1 MVIIMYDNLTYLIKT
16 EILKYDNIIKDLNK
30 KLLMYKPVYDVLKPK
45 GKKFNKENILRL
57 TMDDKFLNMLM
68 KIMEQ
73 SNTIVIEKMIENKIL
88 YEKHNKQVEESFSS
102 YGLSKEVIFSD
113 TFMNNIK
120 LRSTV
125 NPRLKQVYDKLVIM
139 KQRDIEL
146 FELNEKIV
154 FYICNTMIDMYEEAN
169 EEKQRIKDAKKYLEY
184 ALKNYQSNNNLTPRD
199 KSIIAELIDNVLNLD
214 VKKKLSSEFS
224 AYLSKFNSKTSEK
237 KVSVTKE
244 VPKPIVSYVDGD
256 FYEAEI
262 NQEDEDDY
270 IYNNYL
276 IAIKSL
282 DNYNDINTF
291 LNSIK
296 YDCDIKK
303 ILMKLMNLLTSQPE
317 DKLLKDYL
325 NEYLSFLSD
334 EKKETKK
341 DENHIF
347 YYGFLNKKN
356 RVLTDVLKGD
366 IPKEY
371 YGDVLKGINMIKT
384 DGAKNK
390 RRTITRIR
398 KVFKLRIN
406 DIRITFKKLSNNIYI
421 ILGIFCKKDHHGYDV
436 INTTLERNNDLIGFE
451 KSIISASMIQE
462 IWNEY
467 LSINDDFE
475 KELEEVLK
483 VNKK

>member
-1 MVIIMYDNLTYLIKT
+1 MYDNLTYLIKT

-30 KLLMYKPVYDVLKPK
+30 KLLMYKPVYDILKPK
-45 GKKFNKENILRL
+45 GKKFSEENILRL
-57 TMDDKFLNMLM
+57 TLDDRLLNMLM
-68 KIMEQ
+68 QIMEQ
-73 SNTIVIEKMIENKIL
+73 SNTIAIEKMIENKML
-88 YEKHNKQVEESFSS
+88 YEKHNKQIEKDLRT
-102 YGLSKEVIFSD
+102 YGLSKEAIFSD
-113 TFMNNIK
+113 EFMNNIK
-120 LRSTV
+120 LRSTL

-154 FYICNTMIDMYEEAN
+154 FYICNTMIDMYEEVN
-169 EEKQRIKDAKKYLEY
+169 EEKQRIKDEKKYIEY

-199 KSIIAELIDNVLNLD
+199 KSIIAELIDNVLDLD
-214 VKKKLSSEFS
+214 EKKKLSNEFS
-224 AYLSKFNSKTSEK
+224 TYLSKFNSKPNEK

-244 VPKPIVSYVDGD
+244 EPKPIVSYVDDD
-256 FYEAEI
+256 FYDAEI
-262 NQEDEDDY
+262 NKEDEEDF

-296 YDCDIKK
+296 YDCDIRK
-303 ILMKLMNLLTSQPE
+303 ILMKLMNLLTSAPE

-325 NEYLSFLSD
+325 NEYLSFLED
-334 EKKETKK
+334 EEKETKK

-356 RVLTDVLKGD
+356 RILTDILKGD

-371 YGDVLKGINMIKT
+371 YGDVLKGITMIKF

-390 RRTITRIR
+390 RKTITRIR

-406 DIRITFKKLSNNIYI
+406 DIRITYKKLSDNIYI
-421 ILGIFCKKDHHGYDV
+421 ILGIFCKKDHRGYDV
-436 INTTLERNNDLIGFE
+436 INTTLKRNSDLIGFE
-451 KSIISASMIQE
+451 KSIISAGMIQE
-462 IWNEY
+462 IWDEY
-467 LSINDDFE
+467 LSINDVFE
-475 KELEEVLK
+475 KELEETLK